1 MQRLRTGGLSAVAS
15 IVLGG
20 CAAESPVPQP
30 AADARRPDVFLISID
45 TLRAD
50 RVSAY
55 GHERRTTPFIDSLAA
70 EGVRFERA
78 YSTTSWTAPALVS
91 MLTSSYPTRH
101 GVGQGVGAD
110 GKRGKWEVIP
120 EDLPSLPELF
130 RDHGYRTFGLTAN
143 FGLPEE
149 RGFGRGFDEYRCVGA
164 VDLEEVR
171 QAAEPWL
178 ARLHEGA
185 PWLFWLHLFD
195 PHAPYLAR
203 ARWLDSVEPLPQRRF
218 EALDGLPASDLPPLA
233 STLDAERLDYL
244 QALYDSEIRAID
256 EYIREIFLAVPRA
269 REALVVFVSDHGEE
283 FLEHGGLLH
292 GKTLFEEVIRVP
304 LIVRFPDR
312 RFAGTVH
319 EGPVSI
325 VDILPTLTEAAG
337 IPTPPGIAGANLFGP
352 SAHDPGPRP
361 LVAEL
366 IRGAH
371 LRAWIDGKW
380 KYIADS
386 ENPANDAL
394 FDLESDPGELRDLAA
409 EEPARGGRYRE
420 ALVAFVRKGEARL
433 PLAETEMT
441 PEQAEALR
449 SLGYLR

>member
-1 MQRLRTGGLSAVAS
+1 MAS
-15 IVLGG
+15 LVLCG
-20 CAAESPVPQP
+20 CAAEPLPTPQP
-30 AADARRPDVFLISID
+30 QVGARRPDVFLISID

-55 GHERRTTPFIDSLAA
+55 GHSRKTTPFIDGLAA
-70 EGVRFERA
+70 EGARFERA

-101 GVGQGVGAD
+101 GVGQAPE
-110 GKRGKWEVIP
+110 GKRGRWEVIP
-120 EDLPSLPELF
+120 EDLPNLAELF

-143 FGLPEE
+143 FGLPPE

-164 VDLEEVR
+164 VDLEVVR

-178 ARLHEGA
+178 ARLHEGG

-203 ARWLDSVEPLPQRRF
+203 ERWLDSVEPLPRPRF
-218 EALDGLPASDLPPLA
+218 EALDDLPANDLQA
-233 STLDAERLDYL
+233 MAGSLDAERLDYL
-244 QALYDSEIRAID
+244 RALYDSEIRAVD
-256 EYIREIFLAVPRA
+256 EYLREIFTVVPRA
-269 REALVVFVSDHGEE
+269 RDALVVFVADHGEE
-283 FLEHGGLLH
+283 FLEHGGVLH
-292 GKTLFEEVIRVP
+292 GRTLFEEVIRVP

-312 RFAGTVH
+312 RLAGTVR
-319 EGPVSI
+319 EAPVSI

-337 IPTPPGIAGANLFGP
+337 IPTPAGIAGVSLFGP
-352 SAHDPGPRP
+352 EARHDPGSRP

-366 IRGAH
+366 IRGAG
-371 LRAWIDGKW
+371 LRAWIDGRW
-380 KYIADS
+380 KYVADS
-386 ENPANDAL
+386 ENPQNDAL

-409 EEPARGGRYRE
+409 EEPARGSRYRE
-420 ALVAFVRKGEARL
+420 ALVAFVRQGEGRP

-441 PEQAEALR
+441 PDQTEALR
-449 SLGYLR
+449 SLGYVR